1 MNKKVKFLTVG
12 LAAFVIGFAA
22 NNLAMSDVPANYKVA
37 VVDIPQVVSSSAQI
51 KNLKKEQQAKVDELV
66 KFVEKARKDVAAV
79 SDETKKKDLETN
91 YTKELQTK
99 KEKIEKEYLTKL
111 SAIDATISKTVE
123 TQAKEGGYNLVLAK
137 GVVLHGGEDITQA
150 VIKALK

>member
-1 MNKKVKFLTVG
+1 MNKIKFAVLGVS
-12 LAAFVIGFAA
+12 AFVIGMSVQHF
-22 NNLAMSDVPANYKVA
+22 AMSDVPSKIA
-37 VVDIPQVVSSSAQI
+37 VVDVQQVVASSSQV
-51 KNLKKEQQAKVDELV
+51 KTLKKEQQAKASEII
-66 KFVEKARKDVAAV
+66 KYVEKARKDVAAV
-79 SDETKKKDLETN
+79 SDETKKKDLETK

-99 KEKIEKEYLTKL
+99 REKMEKEYLTKL
-111 SAIDATISKTVE
+111 SAIDDNISKTVE